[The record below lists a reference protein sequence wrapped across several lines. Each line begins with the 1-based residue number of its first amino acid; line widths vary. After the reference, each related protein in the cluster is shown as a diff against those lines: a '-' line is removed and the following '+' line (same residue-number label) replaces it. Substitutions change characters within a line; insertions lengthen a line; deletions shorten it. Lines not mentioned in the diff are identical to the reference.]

1 MTTMP
6 CHAFPIHWQL
16 VSCQC
21 NLLRYDGQKSRCT
34 RADVAQREKV
44 WSSRVVTLK
53 HLSRKQSWA
62 LGVCW
67 LDIKHGKG
75 CVSDVH
81 LLERVRVGQCPQLS
95 LSVNLSLVYQRQTR
109 FLFIPLRTYVLYLN
123 YITIL

>member
-1 MTTMP
+1 MMG
-6 CHAFPIHWQL
+6 
-16 VSCQC
+16 
-21 NLLRYDGQKSRCT
+21 R
-34 RADVAQREKV
+34 RADVARREKSLV
-44 WSSRVVTLK
+44 LSSGHSK
-53 HLSRKQSWA
+53 ASPSFISRKQSWA